1 MDKLSLIVRDAAYE
15 IIRRKG
21 STYYAIGLGL
31 VSIVE
36 AILGNYRSVLSVSTL
51 MTDQYGIRDICLS
64 LPAL

>member
-15 IIRRKG
+15 IIRRKE

-36 AILGNYRSVLSVSTL
+36 AILGNYRSVLSVSRL